1 MRELELRPVT
11 AREALLQIQSIVAMK
26 RPLGRDADLV
36 EINNVARAGLDLS
49 APTNFELID
58 TIADYFAAAI
68 EVLRKL
74 REPEPEHESLLS
86 EIDGVLAL
94 PPDLEAMVERRV
106 GGTKEHFET
115 AEEVR
120 LQFADL
126 LIEMRGQVLRKM
138 AVEEKPKVRT
148 VLGEM
153 DELIQATFELFAP
166 ERWKE
171 ELEKAEA
178 ARARGEDND
187 AIEVMAIAL
196 ARTRA
201 REWDDVP
208 DSVREG
214 FRQQARA
221 AWEAYGELGRE
232 REDALGEG

>member
-11 AREALLQIQSIVAMK
+11 AREALLQIRAIVSRCGQLSGRSI
-26 RPLGRDADLV
+26 LNDID
-36 EINNVARAGLDLS
+36 NVAAAGLDLS
-49 APTNFELID
+49 APANFELTD

-74 REPEPEHESLLS
+74 REPEHESLLS
-86 EIDGVLAL
+86 EIDQVLAL

-138 AVEEKPKVRT
+138 AVEEKPRVRT

-178 ARARGEDND
+178 ARARGEDEE
-187 AIEVMAIAL
+187 AIEAMAIAL